1 MDEQEYQDLILKQQQ
16 QINWLQSKFVTLT
29 KSTDENRFVAMFNR
43 VIELIPGYIAWKD
56 DCGKYLGC
64 NQDQADYLGLF
75 SPQEIVGLTDED
87 LRWYEPKEVLAAVDR
102 KVLESQLAITREVE
116 VVTTAGEKICLL
128 SQYAPLWIEEHQ
140 VKAMILISF
149 DITPQKNMMRALERE
164 NSRAEAAN
172 LAKDQFIT
180 QMCHDIRTP
189 FCGLISMVEQ
199 LAITEKNVNRKNDLQ
214 LVNASANKLLDLLNQ
229 IIDSA
234 KAAESNVDL
243 VPCSFSLR
251 EMLSHLEALLMP
263 SLKNCKLFLKIN
275 IDPIL
280 ENKIVAPKNSI
291 SRVLLNLLSNAIK
304 YTEHGGITVNC
315 RLQNSVEQK
324 LSLVIEVVDTGIGIR
339 GDKLEYIFDRFT
351 QIDASKRC
359 GIGMGLY
366 MVKLMLDKMQ
376 GEIKVTSEVG
386 KGSSFIFA
394 VPLASHAVCIDNL
407 ETNKNGSSNKDELC
421 YKNILLV
428 EDSVIAQRAV
438 ELILDRLGADLSVV
452 TSAAEAV
459 QQDLNKF
466 DLIFIDVGLPDLS
479 GDRLA
484 YIMREEFAVTAK
496 IVILT
501 AQHDFKSKSIYGDAI
516 DIYVE
521 KPLTYKTAVSILCSN
536 SKARDLQA

>member
-1 MDEQEYQDLILKQQQ
+1 MNEQEYQDLILKQQQ
-16 QINWLQSKFVTLT
+16 QINWLRSKFVTLT
-29 KSTDENRFVAMFNR
+29 KNTDENRFVAMFNR

-64 NQDQADYLGLF
+64 NQDQANYLGLF
-75 SPQEIVGLTDED
+75 SPEEIVGLTDKE
-87 LRWYEPKEVLAAVDR
+87 LRWHEPKEVLAAVDR

-116 VVTTAGEKICLL
+116 VITNSGEKICFL

-164 NSRAEAAN
+164 NSRAESAN

-199 LAITEKNVNRKNDLQ
+199 LAITEKNINRKHDLQ
-214 LVNASANKLLDLLNQ
+214 LINASANKLLDLLNQ

-234 KAAESNVDL
+234 RAAESNIDI
-243 VPCSFSLR
+243 VPCSFSMR
-251 EMLSHLEALLMP
+251 EMITQLEELLMP

-275 IDPIL
+275 IEPIL

-304 YTEHGGITVNC
+304 YTEHGGITINC
-315 RLQNSVEQK
+315 RMQNSVEQK

-339 GDKLEYIFDRFT
+339 EEKLEYIFDRFT
-351 QIDASKRC
+351 QINTSKSS

-366 MVKLMLDKMQ
+366 MVKMMVDKMQ

-386 KGSSFIFA
+386 KGSSFRFS
-394 VPLASHAVCIDNL
+394 VPLASHAVCIDNSAN
-407 ETNKNGSSNKDELC
+407 NKSRSGDKDELC
-421 YKNILLV
+421 YENILLV

-438 ELILDRLGADLSVV
+438 ELILDRLGANLTVV

-459 QQDLNKF
+459 QQDLHAF

-484 YIMREEFAVTAK
+484 YIMREEFFVTAK

-516 DIYVE
+516 DVYVE
-521 KPLTYKTAVSILCSN
+521 KPLTYKAAVDILCDN
-536 SKARDLQA
+536 SKLGDSA